1 MNEYLLSLYY
11 LPALGAE
18 DTLVKKIEQ
27 VEGRV
32 VFLKEELDKY
42 RYSWSCDRGLCVEAH
57 RRGTQLI

>member
-1 MNEYLLSLYY
+1 M
-11 LPALGAE
+11 
-18 DTLVKKIEQ
+18 VKKIEQ